1 MWLWNS
7 SSTHVC
13 IIAAKG
19 CRDWR
24 RCAWPHPSSS
34 PTLLYLACGPDFP
47 TSPKSSAR
55 WPSPTLARFTHLIWS
70 YPSSDNDRALAVP
83 QLGPLLQ
90 HWALAG
96 IGDGWWRGGAQPDCP
111 SDGLVPGI
119 VAGEGLGGAEGC
131 SLIGFTVIQWTME
144 QVEAERGTTG
154 RTRGVCGMDAV
165 QRDGV

>member
-1 MWLWNS
+1 MWLRIS

-13 IIAAKG
+13 TMVAKG
-19 CRDWR
+19 CCDWR
-24 RCAWPHPSSS
+24 QCSWTHPSSS
-34 PTLLYLACGPDFP
+34 TTLLYLACKPDFP

-111 SDGLVPGI
+111 SDGLVPGS
-119 VAGEGLGGAEGC
+119 VAGEGLGVSPNRIHSHPVDHGTGG
-131 SLIGFTVIQWTME
+131 SR
-144 QVEAERGTTG
+144 ERDN
-154 RTRGVCGMDAV
+154 REKERFVW
-165 QRDGV
+165 